1 MSKYAFTALKVYCL
15 LLPYVGVL
23 SALAAGNSRPAERER
38 LSRFKL
44 LVAARTYIMNSESPY
59 CLLLPQV
66 GVFAA
71 LAAGNSGPAEKNAGF
86 ASLANASPFYLTVGA
101 RSVTPNY

>member
-1 MSKYAFTALKVYCL
+1 MLY
-15 LLPYVGVL
+15 
-23 SALAAGNSRPAERER
+23 ALAAGNSRPAERER
-38 LSRFKL
+38 LSGLKS
-44 LVAARTYIMNSESPY
+44 LVTALTHIMHSASVSCP
-59 CLLLPQV
+59 LFPQV

-101 RSVTPNY
+101 RSVTPSY